1 MKKLFLFALLVLS
14 AQVINAQ
21 DSLSIKKNKF
31 RITQSVSLAI
41 LYGNDSD
48 KETETDYNNTSADG
62 ANLGD
67 VADNIDA
74 KIGANLGINIEY
86 SLKFIPGKLSDG
98 IFKDNPFGFAID
110 LGLILAAD
118 KQSEYGFTFD
128 GLLKVGIETGY
139 DHSMGLGFDFLF
151 GTGKSPGFIYFF
163 DEETTNNEPI
173 PYTEWCFKNGF
184 QFWVRSGLI
193 KQLLPNSTT
202 SIFVRYVYSQEP
214 KDAISDENVFLFW
227 QEEALQIG
235 LLISFKF

>member
-1 MKKLFLFALLVLS
+1 MKRLFIFALLLIS
-14 AQVINAQ
+14 AQVMNAQ
-21 DSLSIKKNKF
+21 DSLSIVKNKF

-74 KIGANLGINIEY
+74 KIGANLGTNIEY

-98 IFKDNPFGFAID
+98 IFKDNPFGFALD
-110 LGLILAAD
+110 LGLVLAAD

-128 GLLKVGIETGY
+128 GLLKVGIETGF
-139 DHSMGLGFDFLF
+139 DHSMGVGLDFLF
-151 GTGKSPGFIYFF
+151 GTGKSPGFAYFL
-163 DEETTNNEPI
+163 EEGTPNSEPI

>member
-1 MKKLFLFALLVLS
+1 M
-14 AQVINAQ
+14 
-21 DSLSIKKNKF
+21 SIKKNKF

-48 KETETDYNNTSADG
+48 KENETNYEAPADG
-62 ANLGD
+62 VNLGD
-67 VADNIDA
+67 VADNIDT
-74 KIGANLGINIEY
+74 KIGANLGTNIEY
-86 SLKFIPGKLSDG
+86 SLKFIPGKLSNG
-98 IFKDNPFGFAID
+98 IFHDNPFGFAFD
-110 LGLILAAD
+110 FGLILAAD
-118 KQSEYGFTFD
+118 KQSQYGFTFD

-163 DEETTNNEPI
+163 DDATNSEPI
-173 PYTEWCFKNGF
+173 PYTEWCLKNGF

-235 LLISFKF
+235 LLINFKF